1 MARVVLSEQTAEKI
15 RQLIDRQYK
24 PGDRIPSEMELAEF
38 LGVSRTT
45 IREAVKI
52 LCSGNILEIRR
63 GYGTFVCENP
73 GLPSDPFGSK
83 YMDEDQLKTDIF
95 EISELLEPEL
105 VGLAARKAS
114 DENIARMRELHGQME
129 DCLARYR
136 SGEYIPSKEFR
147 KLDVAFHKA
156 VLEGC
161 QNQIISGSVPMFIS
175 ICAEWYNVWT
185 SLDFESVLEN
195 FEFYHPKIL
204 AAVEARDPESAYRWS
219 KEHTR
224 KIIEIYLDRSES
236 ISTAEHD
243 KKKR

>member
-1 MARVVLSEQTAEKI
+1 MARVILSEQTADKI
-15 RQLIDRQYK
+15 RELIDRQYK

-73 GLPSDPFGSK
+73 GVPADPFGSK

-105 VGLAARKAS
+105 VKLAARKAS
-114 DENIARMRELHGQME
+114 DENIARMKELHSQMTDHLE
-129 DCLARYR
+129 RYR
-136 SGEYIPSKEFR
+136 GGEYIPSKEFR
-147 KLDVAFHKA
+147 KLDVDFHKA
-156 VLEGC
+156 VIEGC
-161 QNQIISGSVPMFIS
+161 QNQIVSGSLPMFIS

-185 SLDFESVLEN
+185 SLDFDSVLRS
-195 FEFYHPKIL
+195 FEIYHPKIL
-204 AAVEARDPESAYRWS
+204 EAVEAHDPERAYQYS

-224 KIIEIYLDRSES
+224 NIIEIYLERSEKS
-236 ISTAEHD
+236 STAEHD